1 MAGSSAGVHALT
13 DAAHACHLTAA
24 VHSLVQIQPHLD
36 AQFDTM
42 SYKPTV
48 FFNEFW
54 QMRDNL
60 IPVNS
65 TLQEQV
71 IALDLSQ
78 MGLWKFT
85 IYLQVE
91 KSFEMQVRGAR
102 PCSAASG
109 ARRGAAPRLCRVVP
123 PMGCGTP
130 CDACSKRVADREAT
144 PCLVFSH
151 SCLLGC
157 PFCQLYI
164 KGLRFMVFSLDP
176 KP

>member
-1 MAGSSAGVHALT
+1 MHSCCAFPIP
-13 DAAHACHLTAA
+13 CHLTAA
-24 VHSLVQIQPHLD
+24 FFLVQIQPHLD
-36 AQFDTM
+36 VHFDTM
-42 SYKPTV
+42 SYKPTI

-91 KSFEMQVRGAR
+91 KSFEMQVRGKL
-102 PCSAASG
+102 PCQHGGAQTLLVAGMAS
-109 ARRGAAPRLCRVVP
+109 RGACVMPCMLRCMQQTSGRLGSSEERTVF
-123 PMGCGTP
+123 
-130 CDACSKRVADREAT
+130 EALHT
-144 PCLVFSH
+144 VFT
-151 SCLLGC
+151 G
-157 PFCQLYI
+157 LYI
-164 KGLRFMVFSLDP
+164 FISWLL
-176 KP
+176 